1 MRLLTLMFFI
11 LVLAVA
17 FALLRDEVG
26 RVAVIVFVT
35 GLGVTVG
42 GLAAIMSLFQ
52 TLGAFG
58 EARTLPAHVEALAAS
73 ALVLAFGSG
82 AMLATMFAGAWLV
95 RWAIP

>member
-1 MRLLTLMFFI
+1 MRLLTLMFAI

-26 RVAVIVFVT
+26 RVAVIVFLT

-42 GLAAIMSLFQ
+42 GVAAIMSLFQ
-52 TLGAFG
+52 TIGALG
-58 EARTLPAHVEALAAS
+58 EARTLLAHVEALAAS
-73 ALVLAFGSG
+73 ALVVAIGSG
-82 AMLATMFAGAWLV
+82 GMLATMFAGAWLV

>member
-1 MRLLTLMFFI
+1 MRLSTTMFFV

-26 RVAVIVFVT
+26 RVAVIVFIT

-42 GLAAIMSLFQ
+42 GLMAIMTLFQ

-58 EARTLPAHVEALAAS
+58 EARTLAAHVEALAS
-73 ALVLAFGSG
+73 TVLVLAISSVG
-82 AMLATMFAGAWLV
+82 MLATMFAGAYLV
-95 RWAIP
+95 QWAVP